1 MRGSTDADIDRTKEV
16 SIPYLRIKCTRFVC
30 GHNNTKSMAVVKKY
44 SSNKQS
50 NTEYV
55 SSLS

>member
-1 MRGSTDADIDRTKEV
+1 MRGWTDADIDRTKEV
-16 SIPYLRIKCTRFVC
+16 SIPYLRIKCIRFVC
-30 GHNNTKSMAVVKKY
+30 GHNNTKIVAVVKKH

-50 NTEYV
+50 NTEHV